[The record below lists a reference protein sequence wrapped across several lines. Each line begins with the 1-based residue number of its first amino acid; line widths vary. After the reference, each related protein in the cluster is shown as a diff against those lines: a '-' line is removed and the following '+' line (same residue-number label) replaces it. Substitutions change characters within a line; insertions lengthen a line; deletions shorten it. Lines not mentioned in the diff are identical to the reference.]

1 MYFPEGLEN
10 TPFIFQN
17 DKSETKKKI
26 INVPQSVGFLD
37 IQLDVHRSYRR
48 NLDGCHSS
56 IEKLSFDHWCIEI
69 LSNSVRPPHLGNQ
82 ANGCIP
88 NFYRSMYRLWCIGID
103 LVSPPQVFFMS
114 LTSFIMTSVV
124 EFLRS
129 SDVVQNFTFSY
140 VSDFCLKEK
149 LVTFFHHQMEIFQYA

>member
-1 MYFPEGLEN
+1 MIFTNFNESFHQSNYFDKKHTTNFDFDFFFKFTSPLV
-10 TPFIFQN
+10 FWIFFQN

-88 NFYRSMYRLWCIGID
+88 NFYRSMYRPRCNGID
-103 LVSPPQVFFMS
+103 LDLSTQVFLML
-114 LTSFIMTSVV
+114 LTFFSVTLVV
-124 EFLRS
+124 EF
-129 SDVVQNFTFSY
+129 
-140 VSDFCLKEK
+140 
-149 LVTFFHHQMEIFQYA
+149 